1 MARGS
6 PTSSTTRACVARPS
20 SARPWRRP
28 GRRRTTPSQALSA
41 TARPTTT
48 NDPAPHTRG
57 VINGRHS
64 HPPPCT
70 PRAVAEAR
78 AFAKQNDYCRGK
90 SYFADDTDI
99 EHRLYP
105 IATNLSWVACEYVPD
120 PAVCSIATESDHCGN
135 GAYVGC
141 ETNATSGQCV
151 PKPEDAVTCPTPD
164 PYLDDEA
171 RLIPSPPAWHSCT
184 HTPPPADQRL
194 WSHSPRHK
202 H

>member
-1 MARGS
+1 M
-6 PTSSTTRACVARPS
+6 
-20 SARPWRRP
+20 
-28 GRRRTTPSQALSA
+28 
-41 TARPTTT
+41 
-48 NDPAPHTRG
+48 
-57 VINGRHS
+57 INGRYS
-64 HPPPCT
+64 HPALCPS
-70 PRAVAEAR
+70 RVAEAR